1 MKSLKP
7 ILTINLPNFGLFFRS
22 LVSFFDS
29 FIFRNPIIELERY
42 DDIVNPNKFC
52 RELIE
57 VWIIQLSR
65 HTHNSFEQ
73 LKDIELDRLFEYYD
87 DFVWILEQEREEQER
102 QIKAAQ
108 SKR

>member
-1 MKSLKP
+1 MKSLKA
-7 ILTINLPNFGLFFRS
+7 ILTINLPNVGLFFRS

-29 FIFRNPIIELERY
+29 FIVRNPIIELERY